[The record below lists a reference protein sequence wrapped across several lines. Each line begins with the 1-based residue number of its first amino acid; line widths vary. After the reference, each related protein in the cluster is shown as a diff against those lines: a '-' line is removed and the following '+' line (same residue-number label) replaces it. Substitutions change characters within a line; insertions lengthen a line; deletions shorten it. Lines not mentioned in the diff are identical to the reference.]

1 MLDLLFKNHPGVQD
15 KDMEVKAKRKNSEKL
30 GARKT
35 EAQKDWTGFLK
46 IICLPKVMSKYK

>member
-15 KDMEVKAKRKNSEKL
+15 KDMEVKAKRKKSEKL